1 MAVGFDDEF
10 STNVLLREFKSI
22 NAIEHQL
29 KYILSIIYSL
39 DAKSKEIFS
48 ADTRKLERLLNNQRF
63 LRNIRYRDSL
73 VTEYSMEY
81 YGRDYGEDDPFKY
94 NDALERQIQN
104 LSMELMRILGSII
117 QVVKETSLFVRDET

>member
-10 STNVLLREFKSI
+10 STNVLLRDFKSI
-22 NAIEHQL
+22 NAIEPQL

-81 YGRDYGEDDPFKY
+81 YGKDYGEDDPFKY
-94 NDALERQIQN
+94 NDDLERQIQN